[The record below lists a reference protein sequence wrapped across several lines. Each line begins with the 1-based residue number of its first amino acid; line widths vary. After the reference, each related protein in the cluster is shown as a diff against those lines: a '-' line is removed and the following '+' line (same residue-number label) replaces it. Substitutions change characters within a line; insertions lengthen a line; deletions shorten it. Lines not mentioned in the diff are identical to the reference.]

1 MSSLKDLFN
10 RRILIKKRIVV
21 LEYFGKLYSVYI
33 NKSQERAADD
43 TAVEKIDVE
52 DFKLSDFLKN
62 MGITS
67 EEIVVVIHPYHYY
80 RNTHH
85 FPFKERKKIEAVIK
99 VDVEDNLPTTLSPE
113 DMITDF
119 YMFKDTVV
127 SYTVP
132 KGLVS
137 KIISDLGDYFK
148 NLKLLVPYEVL
159 LNSIIQRYETVE
171 NLMYIEENPAG
182 FEVWG
187 FLKGSIPVYD
197 FTGYKNGGTGGEV
210 CRSSVMRVVKY
221 IQPERFAVTGTSESI
236 CIRESV
242 RVTEKLGI
250 AEYRGEPFNRGFGRR
265 GVYRA
270 SIDYR
275 YREKDGIN
283 LLREEFHPGLS
294 RYLRVKDFVVI
305 AVLIALILS
314 FIVGRFFVEVSSLK
328 QRVSELNSRIAMIGD
343 EVFNG
348 RIHKIPDA
356 VKLRD
361 NLKRKT
367 EILIK
372 SMDRKRSAL
381 EILKEF
387 STVLPVDVEIEYSD
401 IIVDTTRILFSGKA
415 KTFSDIDR
423 IKAAI
428 SESDRFTNVR
438 VVNSGTT
445 GSTGGYTVTF
455 QISIDIKEE
464 QE

>member
-1 MSSLKDLFN
+1 M
-10 RRILIKKRIVV
+10 
-21 LEYFGKLYSVYI
+21 
-33 NKSQERAADD
+33 
-43 TAVEKIDVE
+43 
-52 DFKLSDFLKN
+52 
-62 MGITS
+62 
-67 EEIVVVIHPYHYY
+67 
-80 RNTHH
+80 
-85 FPFKERKKIEAVIK
+85 
-99 VDVEDNLPTTLSPE
+99 
-113 DMITDF
+113 
-119 YMFKDTVV
+119 
-127 SYTVP
+127 
-132 KGLVS
+132 
-137 KIISDLGDYFK
+137 
-148 NLKLLVPYEVL
+148 
-159 LNSIIQRYETVE
+159 
-171 NLMYIEENPAG
+171 
-182 FEVWG
+182 
-187 FLKGSIPVYD
+187 
-197 FTGYKNGGTGGEV
+197 
-210 CRSSVMRVVKY
+210 
-221 IQPERFAVTGTSESI
+221 
-236 CIRESV
+236 
-242 RVTEKLGI
+242 
-250 AEYRGEPFNRGFGRR
+250 
-265 GVYRA
+265 
-270 SIDYR
+270 
-275 YREKDGIN
+275 
-283 LLREEFHPGLS
+283 
-294 RYLRVKDFVVI
+294 VI